1 MANKKINQ
9 LDARVGL
16 SDNDLL
22 AVADPDTGFAYQAS
36 IADVVGIINTVLAL
50 TVTEVV
56 YEADGSE
63 GSSVTIATLIDA
75 TVIGLYRGGIR
86 FNRVLSS
93 PGAGQYVLTI
103 STGQIDFNAGE
114 PLVAGE
120 KLVIDKISI

>member
-56 YEADGSE
+56 YEAGGSE

-120 KLVIDKISI
+120 RLVIDKISI